1 MKRHSILIL
10 SVALL
15 IGAPNASAQSFL
27 KDKLRKVTSKIEKG
41 VSKKIPKKVKDAA
54 KNVEGVTNDIK
65 GVANDVQSATSVVKG
80 KAINVNHT
88 ALFAPMGDPVD
99 PSHGTLSM
107 KLQKPPQDETKQPDW
122 NDSNEFGK
130 SLELDNESLIENYK
144 MMFECVESKYIS
156 PTCPASFTLSNLR
169 DELFERLEALNRM
182 VEHYNEAKYEY
193 NNGELEWAKLESDKV
208 ASYLARPAYHR
219 LVRSSIEPFF
229 KAYKYNEDNGIWV
242 MDHTKEY
249 FDAHGGYK
257 DAHKAKFTVWDT
269 YPPKN

>member
-99 PSHGTLSM
+99 PSHGTCRNRH
-107 KLQKPPQDETKQPDW
+107 KTKQ
-122 NDSNEFGK
+122 S
-130 SLELDNESLIENYK
+130 SLIGMIRMNLEN
-144 MMFECVESKYIS
+144 
-156 PTCPASFTLSNLR
+156 PSNSITKALLR
-169 DELFERLEALNRM
+169 II
-182 VEHYNEAKYEY
+182 K
-193 NNGELEWAKLESDKV
+193 
-208 ASYLARPAYHR
+208 
-219 LVRSSIEPFF
+219 
-229 KAYKYNEDNGIWV
+229 
-242 MDHTKEY
+242 
-249 FDAHGGYK
+249 
-257 DAHKAKFTVWDT
+257 
-269 YPPKN
+269 